1 MLSPNNILV
10 DTVEDFFSENCSAR
24 GKLVTDFGEGR
35 AGKEY
40 RLSASSYSHSSK
52 SRVLRVENAI

>member
-1 MLSPNNILV
+1 MLSPNNILI
-10 DTVEDFFSENCSAR
+10 DTIEDFSENCSAR

-40 RLSASSYSHSSK
+40 RLSASSYNHSSK
-52 SRVLRVENAI
+52 SRAL